1 MQGSGDD
8 DFVVFFHFVADINL
22 NFAVFT
28 RNFRDVDVEA
38 SGVLQFLV
46 DRFVNALRAVFPRPQ
61 ILVYEVHCGCKVKV
75 FHDVCRGDFVKE
87 AVSERGV
94 RPDPDF
100 LRKFNLVEF
109 AEILEVH
116 AQIFEVGVFADNVF
130 AGDRIVPVVF
140 TLGNS
145 LVTGVLISLVL
156 GRKKRAEF
164 LTCDFIFK
172 RCGISRG
179 FSSD

>member
-8 DFVVFFHFVADINL
+8 DFVIFFHFVADINL

-28 RNFRDVDVEA
+28 RNFCDVDVEA
-38 SGVLQFLV
+38 SGVLKFLV

-61 ILVYEVHCGCKVKV
+61 IFVYEVHCGCEVKV
-75 FHDVCRGDFVKE
+75 FQDVCRRDFVKE

-164 LTCDFIFK
+164 FDL
-172 RCGISRG
+172 
-179 FSSD
+179 